1 MLRRICPSIA
11 LFVLSEILLLYF
23 FPAHL
28 IFKSS
33 LTAGGDTPIHFLSA
47 MAMSKNHFSFFSP
60 VTWEN
65 GAFGGFP
72 LFLNYFPL
80 PFQLMA
86 LIARACSLQIAFK
99 LVTLLAILPLPAA
112 VYFCLRR
119 LGYSRTT
126 PGIGALLAALFLLTT
141 KNSMWGANICS
152 TLAGEFAYGISFILY
167 VIFTGKLYSDISHGR
182 SGLSCSIIE
191 ASMALCSGYP
201 PVQAAMGSSYF
212 IARGGRLRNLLG
224 LHAAAAGL
232 TAFWL
237 LPMLWRLPWTTAYT
251 FSWYFHSWEEIAPP
265 LLWPSIAGALMLLVI
280 PAPGNSKRGWKTGNI
295 LKESID
301 SPELYLF
308 WQFCTA
314 MVGFS
319 LATAFGLVD
328 ARFLPLA
335 QIAIV
340 LLGAPGWERLLA
352 RLPKPGLWLTGF
364 CAAALILG
372 LTSAPVVNKWIR
384 WNYSGMETKPLWNSY
399 RQVNDYLKGD
409 ENSPRAAAEHNAINN
424 GAGTI
429 RAFELL
435 PFFSGRSTLAG
446 LYMQSALN
454 APFVYY
460 LQSEISPTPSCP
472 LEQYYSSRPDP
483 RGAAKRMRLFNVSR
497 VVTVSAD
504 MTDALRLSPDYELL
518 KTFAPYAIFRIRG
531 CSGSYVEP
539 LRFEPLTISPRNWKK
554 TQFKW
559 FRKSSLKVPLIVA
572 SKNTP
577 GVFWKNLSPY
587 RGHPGHIPAVPIA
600 GSRDVAAKALLDRN
614 TITIKTS
621 KPGFP
626 LWIKVAYHP
635 DWHVTRGRGELYPAS
650 PAFMLL
656 VPKTSRVVLTFDTR
670 SGIYLLGKILSC
682 LTILGLA
689 IGYLATHRPKPAD
702 GSSSDP
708 PPPKAIAAKNAWL
721 IFSFALM
728 AAIFAIGVFNRNY
741 RDPVLFYRLLTVRFQ
756 RWQNR
761 IQLPAP
767 VRQNRLVGPPSPED
781 LQLLGLID
789 ACTARFGH
797 STVLDNCEAYKA
809 GIMAQNNMWKNL
821 RPLLERFI
829 QDNPDSRMY
838 AQALFWLGQA
848 SCATGRKEDGERFFL
863 KTLFTWPPNEA
874 VDAAGVS
881 LAKIAGPKVLLKTA
895 QDLFASRSY
904 LEACN
909 IYRALTFY
917 PEEATRQK
925 SILGLAYCD
934 LRLNRLQ
941 DGCDLLM
948 RWLGPNFNAP
958 QSQRVKADLK
968 KWLAV
973 IARNKESME
982 GKGIEEGGHGAAV
995 PTLPDSGE

>member
-1 MLRRICPSIA
+1 MLRRICPSIP
-11 LFVLSEILLLYF
+11 LFLVSELLLLYF

-33 LTAGGDTPIHFLSA
+33 LSAGGDTPIHFLSA
-47 MAMSKNHFSFFSP
+47 VAMSKAHCSLFSP

-80 PFQLMA
+80 PFELMA
-86 LIARACSLQIAFK
+86 LIARVCTIEIAFK

-119 LGYSRTT
+119 LGYSRST
-126 PGIGALLAALFLLTT
+126 PGIGALLSALFLLTT

-167 VIFTGKLYSDISHGR
+167 VIFTGKLYSDIYHGR
-182 SGLSCSIIE
+182 SWLSCSILE

-201 PVQAAMGSSYF
+201 PILAAMGSSYF
-212 IARGGRLRNLLG
+212 IARGGRLKYLLR

-237 LPMLWRLPWTTAYT
+237 LPMLWRLPWTTAYS
-251 FSWYFHSWEEIAPP
+251 FSWYFHSWQEIAPP
-265 LLWPSIAGALMLLVI
+265 LLWPSIAGALMLPFI
-280 PAPGNSKRGWKTGNI
+280 PAPGRSRGGWKIGTI
-295 LKESID
+295 LKESIA

-308 WQFCTA
+308 WQFCA
-314 MVGFS
+314 ALVGFS
-319 LATAFGLVD
+319 LAAAFGLVD

-340 LLGAPGWERLLA
+340 LLGAPGWERLLT
-352 RLPKPGLWLTGF
+352 RLPKPTLWLTGF
-364 CAAALILG
+364 CAATLILG

-409 ENSPRAAAEHNAINN
+409 ENSPRVAAEHNAINN

-460 LQSEISPTPSCP
+460 LQSEISSTPSCP

-483 RGAAKRMRLFNVSR
+483 SGAAKRMRLFNVSQ

-504 MTDALRLSPDYELL
+504 MTDALSLSPDYELL
-518 KTFAPYAIFRIRG
+518 QTFAPYAIFRIRG

-539 LRFEPLTISPRNWKK
+539 LRYKPLRISPRNWKK
-554 TQFKW
+554 VQFEW
-559 FRKSSLKVPLIVA
+559 LRKSSLKVPLIVA
-572 SKNTP
+572 SRNSP
-577 GVFWKNLSPY
+577 GDFWKKLSPY
-587 RGHPGHIPAVPIA
+587 GGDPGQIPAIPLA
-600 GSRDVAAKALLDRN
+600 GSQTVTAKAFLHRD
-614 TITIKTS
+614 TITIATS

-626 LWIKVAYHP
+626 LWIKIAYHP
-635 DWHVTRGRGELYPAS
+635 DWHVTKGRGELYPAS

-656 VPKTSRVVLTFDTR
+656 VPKTSHVVLTFDTR
-670 SGIYLLGKILSC
+670 SGIYLLGKLLFF

-689 IGYLATHRPKPAD
+689 IGYAVTRRPRPPMPEVK
-702 GSSSDP
+702 SSGDAP
-708 PPPKAIAAKNAWL
+708 PSQTIAPENARL
-721 IFSFALM
+721 LFSFALM
-728 AAIFAIGVFNRNY
+728 AAILAAGVFNRNY
-741 RDPVLFYRLLTVRFQ
+741 RDPVLFYQLLAARFERSQ
-756 RWQNR
+756 HHVPL
-761 IQLPAP
+761 LPP
-767 VRQNRLVGPPSPED
+767 VHHSRREGSVAASPPTPED
-781 LQLLGLID
+781 LQLLGLLD
-789 ACTARFGH
+789 ACAARFGH

-809 GIMAQNNMWKNL
+809 RVMAEYAMWEDL
-821 RPLLERFI
+821 RPMLEQYI
-829 QDNPDSRMY
+829 QKNPDSRMY

-848 SCATGRKEDGERFFL
+848 SYATGRREDAERFFL

-874 VDAAGVS
+874 VNAAGLA
-881 LAKIAGPKVLLKTA
+881 LAKIAGPHVLLKTA
-895 QDLFASRSY
+895 QDLFTSGRY
-904 LEACN
+904 LEAYN
-909 IYRALTFY
+909 IYLALTFY
-917 PEEATRQK
+917 PDETTRQK
-925 SILGLAYCD
+925 SILALGYCD
-934 LRLNRLQ
+934 FRLNRLQ

-958 QSQRVKADLK
+958 QSERVKADLQ

-973 IARNKESME
+973 IACNRKSME
-982 GKGIEEGGHGAAV
+982 GKRKN
-995 PTLPDSGE
+995 